1 MSKISV
7 AMTTYNG
14 ECFIEKQLD
23 SLRLQTKKIDEVI
36 ICDDCSKD
44 NTGKIVTDYIN
55 RYKLIGWKFIV
66 NEKNLGFV
74 ENFKKSMRLTSGDYI
89 FLADQDDEW
98 HLDKI
103 EEMTEVF
110 EKNSNINLLSCSLQ
124 FIDQN
129 SKKYIPKNFPS
140 WYKYMT
146 KDDQIKLT
154 KVNFM
159 EVCMTNYF
167 PGCTMGMRR
176 GLVEKYLECTY
187 PYKIP
192 HDWLINLLACIDEKS
207 YFLNKPLI
215 DYRLHSN
222 NAIGVRCS
230 KGSKSKEQ
238 QLDRLQS
245 LKARYLLA
253 KGSKN
258 YDNAQL
264 LLNIDYVE
272 KRINL
277 YKKRS
282 INNLRQ
288 VITASKKT
296 KFLYK
301 NINKVNVKDI
311 LYTFHLIFNN

>member
-14 ECFIEKQLD
+14 EKYIEKQLE
-23 SLRLQTKKIDEVI
+23 SLRLQTRKIDEVI
-36 ICDDCSKD
+36 ICDDRSKD
-44 NTGKIVTDYIN
+44 NTEKVVTDYIN
-55 RYKLIGWKFIV
+55 KYNLTGWKFIV
-66 NEKNLGFV
+66 NEKNLGFI
-74 ENFKKSMRLTSGDYI
+74 ENFKKSMRLTTGDYI

-98 HLDKI
+98 HHDKI
-103 EEMTEVF
+103 ETMTDILD
-110 EKNSNINLLSCSLQ
+110 KNNNIDLLSCSLQ

-129 SKKYIPKNFPS
+129 SNSYMPETLPN

-146 KDDQIKLT
+146 KDNEVKLS
-154 KVNFM
+154 KVDFM
-159 EVCMTNYF
+159 EICTTNYF
-167 PGCTMGMRR
+167 PGCTMCMRR
-176 GLVEKYLECTY
+176 SLAEKYLESTY

-192 HDWLINLLACIDEKS
+192 HDWLINLLACVEEKS

-222 NAIGVRCS
+222 NAIGTS
-230 KGSKSKEQ
+230 SAKGSQSKEQ
-238 QLDRLQS
+238 QLDRLKS

-253 KGSKN
+253 KGYEN
-258 YDNAQL
+258 IDNHQL
-264 LLNIDYVE
+264 SLNIDYVE

-277 YKKRS
+277 YEKRS
-282 INNLRQ
+282 IKNLRQ

-311 LYTFHLIFNN
+311 LYTFHLIFK